1 MKRINLFKNKA
12 DRLKKYQNAELEF
25 YIINSVFCPEYCF
38 TYNDKNTVNATSIYE
53 SHEPYYSEKTEK
65 IFIEIIKTLV
75 GESKMIIE
83 FYNGNAKFEYS
94 PFYFISDDEKT
105 IYIVKDKAKLNDI
118 LKFINEKRIDESEFY
133 FYDNIENYFYEF
145 KEIKKWINEVPC
157 KLYFLLDAERGALTI
172 RHNMEQKLIV
182 KKIENVLENYS
193 CRIIKNLSY

>member
-38 TYNDKNTVNATSIYE
+38 TYNDKNTVNSTSIYE

-118 LKFINEKRIDESEFY
+118 LKFINEKKLMKVNFIFMITLKII
-133 FYDNIENYFYEF
+133 FMNL
-145 KEIKKWINEVPC
+145 KK
-157 KLYFLLDAERGALTI
+157 
-172 RHNMEQKLIV
+172 
-182 KKIENVLENYS
+182 
-193 CRIIKNLSY
+193 